1 MQTGKRNQR
10 STKTVLGLSTVDII
24 VVVLYLGGVTLI
36 GALAMRR
43 IKNLGDFIMPRRF
56 GKWMMAMHAF
66 GTGTHSDQ
74 AVSVASKTYT
84 NGLSGIWYQWLYL
97 FATPFYWIIAPMMRR
112 FRALTTAD
120 IFELRYNSS
129 VAALYA
135 VVSIAM
141 MVTTIGLMLKGSG
154 AVIEGASGG
163 AISSN
168 VAIVAMT
175 ILFVGYGTAG
185 GLSAAIVTDFIQGIL
200 TIIFSFLLL
209 PVVLNAVGGL
219 EGMRAT
225 INSDAMFSLVAPGEI
240 GFFYIAVIT
249 INALVGIVAQP
260 HILANCAAGKT
271 EKEGQF
277 GFVVG
282 SFTKR
287 ICTVAW
293 SLTGLAGVAYFLG
306 QNLDPDHLYGM
317 LASEFLPTMM
327 PGMLGLFIATLL
339 ASVMSSCDSFMI
351 AASAL
356 FTENI
361 YKKARPQHDRSHYL
375 KVARVMSI
383 GVVVLG
389 VLYAYWLDGVIQ
401 GLEIL
406 WKIAPMMGI
415 PFWLG
420 LFWRRTT
427 PAAAWTSTL
436 GAMAAW
442 WLTSQG
448 FFAGWL
454 ATLGISESLNLV
466 TGQVGAEGLA
476 VSLPWQM
483 VIYLSAGIIF
493 GIATSFFTKR
503 ADADK
508 LDRYYKLLRTPVFSP
523 EENQAEP
530 CTIPD
535 GAVTLERRSLFP
547 NSELEI
553 SLPSR
558 RSVIGFIA
566 GWVCV
571 AAIISFVYYIA
582 VG

>member
-1 MQTGKRNQR
+1 M
-10 STKTVLGLSTVDII
+10 LGIGLINVI
-24 VVVLYLGGVTLI
+24 VVVAYLVGMSWI

-43 IKNLGDFIMPRRF
+43 IKGLGDFVMPRRF
-56 GKWMMAMHAF
+56 GKWMMTMHAF

-97 FATPFYWIIAPMMRR
+97 FATPFYWLIAPMLRR

-129 VAALYA
+129 VGALYA

-154 AVIEGASGG
+154 AVIAGASNG

-175 ILFVGYGTAG
+175 LLFVGYGTAG
-185 GLSAAIVTDFIQGIL
+185 GLGAAIVTDFIQGIL
-200 TIIFSFLLL
+200 TILFSFLLL
-209 PVVLNAVGGL
+209 PFVMNAVGGL
-219 EGMRAT
+219 DGIRAT
-225 INSDAMFSLVAPGEI
+225 INSDAMFSLVAPGDI
-240 GFFYIAVIT
+240 GVFYIAIIT
-249 INALVGIVAQP
+249 VNALIGIVAQP

-293 SLTGLAGVAYFLG
+293 SLTGLAGVAYFIG
-306 QNLDPDHLYGM
+306 QELDPDHLYGM
-317 LASEFLPTMM
+317 LASEFLPQMM

-351 AASAL
+351 SASAL
-356 FTENI
+356 FTENV
-361 YKKARPQHDRSHYL
+361 YKKARPGQRDRHYL
-375 KVARVMSI
+375 LTARIVSV

-389 VLYAYWLDGVIQ
+389 VVYAYWLDGVIQ

-427 PAAAWTSTL
+427 PAAAWSSTL
-436 GAMAAW
+436 GALATW

-448 FFAGWL
+448 FFATWL
-454 ATLGISESLNLV
+454 FSV
-466 TGQVGAEGLA
+466 TGDAGFVTGAETGGLA
-476 VSLPWQM
+476 ISLPWQM
-483 VIYLSAGIIF
+483 VFYLTIGFLLGII
-493 GIATSFFTKR
+493 TSFWTKR
-503 ADADK
+503 TDAEK
-508 LDRYYKLLRTPVFSP
+508 IDRYYKLLRTPVYS
-523 EENQAEP
+523 EEGNQIEP
-530 CTIPD
+530 CQIPE
-535 GAVTLERRSLFP
+535 GAVTLERRVLFP
-547 NSELEI
+547 NSEIEI
-553 SLPSR
+553 GIPST
-558 RSVIGFIA
+558 RSVVGFVA
-566 GWVCV
+566 GWIVV
-571 AAIISFVYYIA
+571 ASIILFVYYIA
-582 VG
+582 AS

>member
-1 MQTGKRNQR
+1 MTSGFEA
-10 STKTVLGLSTVDII
+10 VDI
-24 VVVLYLGGVTLI
+24 VVVLAYLGGITVLGTFV
-36 GALAMRR
+36 MRR

-56 GKWMMAMHAF
+56 GSWMMAMHAF

-97 FATPFYWIIAPMMRR
+97 FATPFYWLIAPMMRR

-120 IFELRYNSS
+120 IFELRYNKS

-135 VVSIAM
+135 VVSIGL

-154 AVIEGASGG
+154 AVIEGASNG

-168 VAIVAMT
+168 TAIVAMT

-185 GLSAAIVTDFIQGIL
+185 GLGAAIITDFIQGIL

-209 PVVLNAVGGL
+209 PVVLGAVGGL
-219 EGMRAT
+219 DGMRET
-225 INSDAMFSLVAPGEI
+225 IANEQMFSLVAPGDI
-240 GFFYIAVIT
+240 GFFYITIIT
-249 INALVGIVAQP
+249 LNALIGIVAQP

-271 EKEGQF
+271 EKEGQI

-293 SLTGLAGVAYFLG
+293 SLTGLAGVAYYLG
-306 QNLDPDHLYGM
+306 RDLDPDHLYGL
-317 LASEFLPTMM
+317 LASDFLPQIL

-356 FTENI
+356 FTENV
-361 YKKARPQHDRSHYL
+361 YKKVRPSRSGKHYL
-375 KVARVMSI
+375 WTARVVSI
-383 GVVVLG
+383 GVVALG
-389 VLYAYWLDGVIQ
+389 VMYAYWLDGVIQ

-406 WKIAPMMGI
+406 WKISPMMGI

-427 PAAAWTSTL
+427 PAAAWAATL
-436 GAMAAW
+436 SALFVW
-442 WLTSQG
+442 WLTAQG
-448 FFAGWL
+448 FFAHWL
-454 ATLGISESLNLV
+454 AGQSVASGMSLIAADG
-466 TGQVGAEGLA
+466 T

-483 VIYLSAGIIF
+483 VFYLVAGF
-493 GIATSFFTKR
+493 ATGIATSLFTKR
-503 ADADK
+503 SDATK
-508 LDRYYKLLRTPVFSP
+508 VERYYQLLRTPVVT
-523 EENQAEP
+523 EESNLAEP
-530 CTIPD
+530 CTIPP
-535 GAVTLERRSLFP
+535 GAITLPRRSLFP
-547 NSELEI
+547 NSEIEI
-553 SLPSR
+553 SIPTR
-558 RSVIGFIA
+558 RSVVGFVA
-566 GWVCV
+566 GCLCV
-571 AAIISFVYYIA
+571 AAIILFVYYIA
-582 VG
+582 AG